1 MLPNLY
7 PADELAMIRAHK
19 RRLEDRER
27 QLREGYLSGR
37 LNPVG
42 YEATVELKTT
52 RQRVLRKDRLPDVI
66 KNDPSY
72 WDDRVVTSVVLRK
85 IGTRGPIP
93 QGAADPDRSAWGRG
107 DRGS

>member
-27 QLREGYLSGR
+27 QLREGYLTGR

-52 RQRVLRKDRLPDVI
+52 RQRVLRKDRLPTAI
-66 KNDPSY
+66 KDDPTY
-72 WDDRVVTSVVLRK
+72 WEDRVVTSVVLRK
-85 IGTRGPIP
+85 IGLSGPIP
-93 QGAADPDRSAWGRG
+93 QGAADPDRSGWGRG
-107 DRGS
+107 NRGS